1 MKKCRFQQNL
11 MAICNYIYIYIYAD
25 LVYNLSCFVR
35 SAYVPLRLGLGCTF
49 MLAYFL
55 KRIRFH
61 TNHMITSQ
69 IYCFWLKTV
78 IIFAITF
85 GVTRGAEIALFTFM
99 VTYKVTCSVTSYCST
114 SRVTLYTSSP
124 TGMMCFCRPNLEK
137 FSILAPPFPSP

>member
-1 MKKCRFQQNL
+1 MV
-11 MAICNYIYIYIYAD
+11 ICNYIYILHAD
-25 LVYNLSCFVR
+25 FVYNLSCFVR
-35 SAYVPLRLGLGCTF
+35 SAYVLLRLGLVCTF

-78 IIFAITF
+78 IIFAITL
-85 GVTRGAEIALFTFM
+85 GVTSGVEITLFTFM

-124 TGMMCFCRPNLEK
+124 AGMMCFVGQTWKNVV
-137 FSILAPPFPSP
+137 F